1 MAKGQ
6 HLTKHQKG
14 IVNRYYEH
22 KDTIMAT
29 KLAETVSE
37 LYLCD
42 DPKKATKMWKSV
54 EIALANLG
62 VPASTIATVVEK
74 RDVKAL
80 ATLVEKATK
89 GK

>member
-6 HLTKHQKG
+6 HLTKYQKG

-42 DPKKATKMWKSV
+42 DPKKGAKLWKSA

-62 VPASTIATVVEK
+62 VPAARVAAVVGASGREG
-74 RDVKAL
+74 A
-80 ATLVEKATK
+80 AQLVEKATK

>member
-6 HLTKHQKG
+6 HLSKYQKG

-22 KDTIMAT
+22 KDTINAT

-42 DPKKATKMWKSV
+42 DPKKAAKHWKAA
-54 EIALANLG
+54 ELALTNLG
-62 VPASTIATVVEK
+62 VQPAKIAPIIANK
-74 RDVKAL
+74 DIKAL
-80 ATLVEKATK
+80 AELAHKAAQ
-89 GK
+89 

>member
-6 HLTKHQKG
+6 HLTPYQKG

-22 KDTIMAT
+22 KDTINAT

-37 LYLCD
+37 LYLCTD
-42 DPKKATKMWKSV
+42 AKKAAKLWKTA
-54 EIALANLG
+54 ELALTNLG
-62 VPASTIATVVEK
+62 VPAGKVAPVVAK
-74 RDVKAL
+74 KDVRVLAELAQKA
-80 ATLVEKATK
+80 

>member
-6 HLTKHQKG
+6 HLTPYQKG

-22 KDTIMAT
+22 KDTINAT

-42 DPKKATKMWKSV
+42 DAKKAAKLWKTA
-54 EIALANLG
+54 ELALTNLG
-62 VPASTIATVVEK
+62 VPPARVAAVVGGK
-74 RDVKAL
+74 DVKAL
-80 ATLVEKATK
+80 AELAQKA
-89 GK
+89 GR